1 MIYVTICG
9 PNPHRDV
16 FLVNLFHSS
25 SALQWSL
32 IGGQHLVRSYILSL
46 ARDPAYGPLNPAPL
60 ASKYDI
66 TQTMLSHLL
75 LLLVCLRR
83 KKVL

>member
-25 SALQWSL
+25 SALQWSF

-46 ARDPAYGPLNPAPL
+46 ARDPAYGPLNPAP
-60 ASKYDI
+60 S
-66 TQTMLSHLL
+66 
-75 LLLVCLRR
+75 RR
-83 KKVL
+83 NTT